1 MREGDLF
8 GHEPAIEWDEQG
20 RRGETRDGRLIVIE
34 TSALSGRCVASIPL
48 DKRWRDCVTRRACAT
63 ADEARR
69 AAEAA
74 AEETMA

>member
-8 GHEPAIEWDEQG
+8 GHEPTIAWDEQG

-34 TSALSGRCVASIPL
+34 TSALSGRFAAAIPL

-69 AAEAA
+69 AAEAVA
-74 AEETMA
+74 AESMA

>member
-8 GHEPAIEWDEQG
+8 GHEPAIAWDEQG
-20 RRGETRDGRLIVIE
+20 RRGEARDGRPIVVDV
-34 TSALSGRCVASIPL
+34 SVLSGCFVATIPL

-69 AAEAA
+69 AAEAIA
-74 AEETMA
+74 AETMA